1 MGAIAALLAALG
13 GAATGVTAVLLA
25 SRAFTV
31 EVSGRS
37 MIPTLEPGDWL
48 LAVRAG
54 RIERGDLVVV
64 RHPDRDLE
72 LVKRVTGLPGE
83 GGLGP
88 DLYLVVGDNP
98 EESTDGRA
106 FGPVKRSSIGGVVV
120 ARYRPRPRLL

>member
-1 MGAIAALLAALG
+1 VGAIAAILL
-13 GAATGVTAVLLA
+13 GAAAGVGGVLVA

-31 EVSGRS
+31 EVAGRS
-37 MIPTLEPGDWL
+37 MVPTLEPGDWL

-54 RIERGDLVVV
+54 PIRRGDLVVV

-72 LVKRVTGLPGE
+72 LVKRVAALPGE

-88 DLYLVVGDNP
+88 DRYLVVGDNP
-98 EESTDGRA
+98 EESTDGRS
-106 FGPVKRSSIGGVVV
+106 FGPVHRSSIAGVAV

>member
-1 MGAIAALLAALG
+1 MGAIAALLACVG
-13 GAATGVTAVLLA
+13 GAATGVAAVLLA

-37 MIPTLEPGDWL
+37 MMPTLEPGDWL

-72 LVKRVTGLPGE
+72 LVKRVAALPGE
-83 GGLGP
+83 PDLGP
-88 DLYLVVGDNP
+88 DRYLVVGDNP
-98 EESTDGRA
+98 EESTDGRV
-106 FGPVKRSSIGGVVV
+106 FGPVKRSSIAGVVV